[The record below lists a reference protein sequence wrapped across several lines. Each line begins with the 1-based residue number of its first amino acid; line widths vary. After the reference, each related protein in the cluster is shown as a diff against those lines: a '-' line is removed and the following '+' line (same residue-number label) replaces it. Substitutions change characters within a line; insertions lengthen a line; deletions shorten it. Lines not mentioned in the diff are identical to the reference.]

1 VLPESFP
8 RHCLQTAVSALL
20 PALALLWSV
29 TSFAADETQRW
40 YDVEVIIFAQ
50 NSQQYRNS
58 EVWPLDYGLPQLA
71 ATQELRPASRA
82 TQTAP
87 VPFSRL
93 DTASLRL
100 SKQAERIK
108 AAADTELLLHIG
120 WRQPGLAE
128 DKAVAVRVDDSMQ
141 DGGEPAPASAAGESS
156 MNAATPHRL
165 EGSLKL
171 VLSRYLHIHT
181 DLFYREPRS
190 DATGAVS
197 LPMAEADL
205 FSQDKDSF
213 ILPTQPQF
221 QVYHLQQSRRM
232 RSSELHYL
240 DHPVFGMAILVTP
253 YEVKEAGV
261 QP

>member
-50 NSQQYRNS
+50 NSEQYRNS
-58 EVWPLDYGLPQLA
+58 EVWPLDYGLQNPETTQKLLPPQG
-71 ATQELRPASRA
+71 TP
-82 TQTAP
+82 TTP
-87 VPFSRL
+87 VAFARL
-93 DTASLRL
+93 DAASLRL
-100 SKQAERIK
+100 GKQAERIK
-108 AAADTELLLHIG
+108 AAADTELLLHLG

-128 DKAVAVRVDDSMQ
+128 EKAVAIRVDDTMQ
-141 DGGEPAPASAAGESS
+141 AGGQPAPASAAGESA
-156 MNAATPHRL
+156 MGAVLPRM

-171 VLSRYLHIHT
+171 VLSRYLHIYA
-181 DLFYREPRS
+181 DLIYREPLS
-190 DATGAVS
+190 GATAAF
-197 LPMAEADL
+197 PMEEADL
-205 FSQDKDSF
+205 FSQAEESYL
-213 ILPTQPQF
+213 LPTQPQYQIF
-221 QVYHLQQSRRM
+221 HLQQSRRM
-232 RSSELHYL
+232 RSRELHYL

-253 YEVKEAGV
+253 YEVKEAGA